1 MIGISTSSPPAEQ
14 LVDLMRGYRVPQC
27 LYLVVHL
34 GIAELLEG
42 GPVPIDDLAR
52 VTDCHAQ
59 SLARTLR
66 ALASVGIFV
75 EVEPSVFGHSPMSE
89 YLRQDHP
96 DSCCAAVQFLGA
108 PYAQLPWTELEYS
121 VRTGRS
127 AFERVHGMDKWEY
140 GRRHPDD
147 GAIFDRMLAVNRAD
161 RWEGLA
167 SAWDFSRSKVV
178 VDIGGGYGH
187 VLIRGLQSMPS
198 LQGILYDLP
207 HVVSRAAELVEAG
220 GVLDRCRLV
229 GGSFFEHVPAGD
241 IYLLSDV
248 LHDWPDDDARA
259 ILQACRASMTS
270 TSRLLIM
277 ETLLIP
283 CEVSRPVAMMDLT
296 MLVEFGGGRQRT
308 LEEFQ
313 ELLATADLEIERVER
328 SLPRNMSVLVAT
340 TRRSSASQPPA

>member
-1 MIGISTSSPPAEQ
+1 MIGPSTSSSPAEQ

-27 LYLVVHL
+27 LYLVVRL
-34 GIAELLEG
+34 GIAELLED
-42 GPVPIDDLAR
+42 GPMPVGDLAR
-52 VTDCHAQ
+52 ASDCHAQ
-59 SLARTLR
+59 SLGRTLR

-75 EVEPSVFGHSPMSE
+75 EVEPCVFGHSPMSE
-89 YLRQDHP
+89 YLRENHP
-96 DSCCAAVQFLGA
+96 SSCCAAVQFLGA

-121 VRTGRS
+121 VRTGMS

-147 GAIFDRMLAVNRAD
+147 GAIFDRMLAINRAD

-167 SAWDFSRSKVV
+167 SAWDFSQSKVV

-187 VLIRGLQSMPS
+187 VLIRGLQKMPT

-207 HVVSRAAELVEAG
+207 HVVSRATKLVEAG

-229 GGSFFEHVPAGD
+229 GGSFFEHVPVGD

-259 ILQACRASMTS
+259 ILQACCASMTS
-270 TSRLLIM
+270 TARLLIM
-277 ETLLIP
+277 ETLLVP
-283 CEVSRPVAMMDLT
+283 CEVPRPVAMMDLT

-308 LEEFQ
+308 LEELRA
-313 ELLATADLEIERVER
+313 LLATANLEIERVEG
-328 SLPRNMSVLVAT
+328 SQPTNMSVLVVK
-340 TRRSSASQPPA
+340 TR